1 MIIVKNMNS
10 EQRRGLVFIFLII
23 GIISLVPVGYV
34 VYAGINNLIDARTIA
49 DKAWTIGGIIGFL
62 AFPAAFIIP
71 SLAIIIKDRRLRNLG
86 RVYERSREPEPQPEK
101 PKRDWSIF
109 KVGVGISLVLI
120 VIGSVIILSN
130 RERKAMGIEVEG
142 TIINKRSEGKKHYF
156 TVEYSI
162 DGKSETYE
170 LQGYGPLFREKM
182 TLYVSKD
189 TYASLFDDE
198 DERHFILFYQNKNL
212 HLILFFFGCAAFI
225 IFIVSALT
233 FSNNVETK
241 TYNGMAE
248 ERIE

>member
-1 MIIVKNMNS
+1 MNS

-23 GIISLVPVGYV
+23 GLISLVPVGYV

-86 RVYERSREPEPQPEK
+86 RVYERSREPEPQPESQPEK

-109 KVGVGISLVLI
+109 KVGIGISLVLI
-120 VIGSVIILSN
+120 VIGTVIILSN

-170 LQGYGPLFREKM
+170 LQGYGPLFRKKM

-233 FSNNVETK
+233 FSDNVETK
-241 TYNGMAE
+241 TYNGMADVG
-248 ERIE
+248 IE

>member
-1 MIIVKNMNS
+1 MNS

-109 KVGVGISLVLI
+109 KVGIGISLVLI
-120 VIGSVIILSN
+120 VIGTVIILSN

-162 DGKSETYE
+162 DGKTETYE
-170 LQGYGPLFREKM
+170 LQGYGPLFRKKM

>member
-1 MIIVKNMNS
+1 MNS
-10 EQRRGLVFIFLII
+10 EQRRGLVWIFLII

-49 DKAWTIGGIIGFL
+49 DKALTIGGIIGFL

-109 KVGVGISLVLI
+109 KVGIGISLVLI
-120 VIGSVIILSN
+120 TIGAVIILSN

-170 LQGYGPLFREKM
+170 LQGYGPLFRKKM

>member
-1 MIIVKNMNS
+1 MNS
-10 EQRRGLVFIFLII
+10 EQRSGLVWIFLII

-34 VYAGINNLIDARTIA
+34 VYAGINNLIEARTIA

-109 KVGVGISLVLI
+109 KVGIGISLVLI
-120 VIGSVIILSN
+120 TIGAVIILSN

-170 LQGYGPLFREKM
+170 LQGYGPLFRKKM

-212 HLILFFFGCAAFI
+212 HLILFFFGCSAFI

>member
-1 MIIVKNMNS
+1 MNS

-109 KVGVGISLVLI
+109 KVGIGISLVLI
-120 VIGSVIILSN
+120 TIGAVIILSN

-170 LQGYGPLFREKM
+170 LQGYGPLFRKKM

-225 IFIVSALT
+225 IFVVTALT
-233 FSNNVETK
+233 FSDDVETK
-241 TYNGMAE
+241 NTDDTDATISYMAGMD
-248 ERIE
+248 

>member
-1 MIIVKNMNS
+1 MDS
-10 EQRRGLVFIFLII
+10 ERRRGLAFIFLII
-23 GIISLVPVGYV
+23 GLISLVPVGYV

-86 RVYERSREPEPQPEK
+86 RVYERSREPEPQPESQPEK

-109 KVGVGISLVLI
+109 KVGIGISLVLI
-120 VIGSVIILSN
+120 VIGTVIILSN

-170 LQGYGPLFREKM
+170 LQGYGPLFRKKM

-233 FSNNVETK
+233 FSDNVETK

-248 ERIE
+248 EMIE